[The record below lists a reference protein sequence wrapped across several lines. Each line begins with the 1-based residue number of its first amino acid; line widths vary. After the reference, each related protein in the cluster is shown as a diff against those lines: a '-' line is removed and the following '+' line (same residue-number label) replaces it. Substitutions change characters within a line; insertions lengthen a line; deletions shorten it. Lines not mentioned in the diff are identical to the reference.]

1 MAKVLTGEDNGTI
14 SSEDAEK
21 YQIKEE
27 EVKENGIPEFWLNVL
42 VNSKFFEI
50 NDKDKEICKLL
61 KNITLDLSETSL
73 DFTVKFHFEKNDYF
87 EEETLFKT
95 FCYDATTFECN
106 KATSTVVTWKEGK
119 NPALKIKTKK
129 IKSKDFI

>member
-1 MAKVLTGEDNGTI
+1 MSKIVTGEDNGTI
-14 SSEDAEK
+14 SSEDTEK
-21 YQIKEE
+21 YAIKEE
-27 EVKENGIPEFWLNVL
+27 EVKENGIPDFWLNVL

-50 NDKDKEICKLL
+50 NDKDKEIIKLL
-61 KNITLDLSETSL
+61 KNVTLELSETLL

-95 FCYDATTFECN
+95 FFYDVTTFETN
-106 KATSTVVTWKEGK
+106 KANSTVVTWKEGK

-129 IKSKDFI
+129 IKSKNFI